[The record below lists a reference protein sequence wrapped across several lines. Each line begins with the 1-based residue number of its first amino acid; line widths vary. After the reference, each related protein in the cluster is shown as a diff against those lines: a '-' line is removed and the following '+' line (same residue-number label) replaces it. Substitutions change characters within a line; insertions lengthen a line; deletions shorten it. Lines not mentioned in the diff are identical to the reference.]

1 MNGCRHLRHE
11 VLAVL
16 VLLMGIEV
24 RPADTPD
31 APPVSRRP
39 LSWITEVLA
48 AELPKYEP
56 HPAAGPTELSTA
68 SQPAVERDGVLNL
81 PTVTVRPVMKE
92 SPADYSFLTAKG
104 RMDLALKTHPGL
116 RVGNIFGLNN
126 GIGLFMQM
134 EEQEVSKKAVLLNR
148 VQSSVIDSGPESM
161 ALLRLIKEAIVRPNN
176 EALSG
181 RSLP

>member
-1 MNGCRHLRHE
+1 
-11 VLAVL
+11 
-16 VLLMGIEV
+16 
-24 RPADTPD
+24 
-31 APPVSRRP
+31 
-39 LSWITEVLA
+39 
-48 AELPKYEP
+48 
-56 HPAAGPTELSTA
+56 
-68 SQPAVERDGVLNL
+68 VERDGVLNL

-104 RMDLALKTHPGL
+104 RMELALKTHPGL